1 VVLKNE
7 RPMPARLPA
16 YLNFHFPVAFPSFAG
31 VLIPQLE
38 NRMKIKDLSALE
50 EREVFPGYT
59 GKFIHSNQLTIAHW
73 RIKANHPLPEHSHP
87 HEQIVHVVE
96 GEFELTVQG
105 VPHRLGAGMVFVIP
119 SNVPHSG
126 IGISDCK
133 IIDTF
138 CPVREDYK
146 F

>member
-1 VVLKNE
+1 MNGLH
-7 RPMPARLPA
+7 A
-16 YLNFHFPVAFPSFAG
+16 YLPTRLIAYFNFHFPAAFPSFVG
-31 VLIPQLE
+31 VFIPQLE
-38 NRMKIKDLSALE
+38 KHMKIKDLSALE
-50 EREVFPGYT
+50 AKEVFPGYT
-59 GKFIHSNQLTIAHW
+59 GKFIHSDQLTIAHW
-73 RIKANHPLPEHSHP
+73 RIQAGHPLPEHSHP

-105 VPHRLGAGMVFVIP
+105 NPHRLRAGMVFVIP

-126 IGISDCK
+126 TGITDCK